1 MIVSFNNLSGSGLIK
16 DVNSELLSIDPFV
29 WTEAINVR
37 FKDGS
42 IKKINGSE
50 EIIQTLIPPHYITCI
65 YPNNEMYFILV
76 FSRTEAQ
83 CYYSGSWTNITRPS
97 ENYQYSNK
105 NWQHTI
111 INTFPIFNNGYDIPQ
126 VWKPALPGTTLENL
140 PAFPKNMYCG
150 IIRSFKSHLIAGNI
164 TDNTYNFPS
173 RILWSGSALPGE
185 LPSTWDISDITNDA
199 GYMDLSDTP
208 GEIIDMKLLGDN
220 LVIYKK
226 KAMYLMY
233 YIGGNNIFSIKQ
245 IFNNIGSVSIDCV
258 CDVKGGHLVI
268 TEDDVIIHDGNSYKS
283 IVDQRLRQTIF
294 NAIDKISFKNCRVI
308 PNYKQNEV
316 WLCIPTHDELITSVY
331 IFNYETN
338 VWTTRTVLQTE
349 CLSAMPLDISIAEK
363 INLVPETFNSSSSY
377 VYDISKYY
385 KYKQYMVL
393 ADLYHNR
400 LLLLDSSSNR
410 EVGVDMISTVERK
423 NINLSDDESIKIVK
437 RIYPKM
443 TKLSGTSNIVN
454 FYIGTQMMRN
464 EPIIWSPAMPFDIVT
479 GYKLDFFATGR
490 YISIRIESTTDIE
503 WTIENFELEI
513 TSGGKW

>member
-1 MIVSFNNLSGSGLIK
+1 MIVSFNNLAGAGLVK
-16 DVNSELLSIDPFV
+16 DVNSELLPVDPFV
-29 WTEAINVR
+29 WTEATNVR

-42 IKKINGSE
+42 IRKINGSE
-50 EIIQTLIPPHYITCI
+50 EIVSTPIPPHYIAFI
-65 YPNNEMYFILV
+65 SPNNEMYFILV
-76 FSRTEAQ
+76 FSRTEVQ
-83 CYYSGSWTNITRPS
+83 CYYSGAWTNITRTS
-97 ENYQYSNK
+97 GNYQYSNV
-105 NWQHTI
+105 NWQHTV
-111 INTFPIFNNGYDIPQ
+111 INTFPIFNNNYDRPQ
-126 VWKPALPGTTLENL
+126 VWKPAMPGTPLIDL
-140 PAFPKNMYCG
+140 PSFPDNMYCG
-150 IIRSFKSHLIAGNI
+150 IIRAFKSHLIAGNI
-164 TDNTYNFPS
+164 TDNATNYPS

-185 LPSTWDISDITNDA
+185 LPTTWDISDITNDA

-245 IFNNIGSVSIDCV
+245 IFNNVGAVSKDCV
-258 CDVKGGHLVI
+258 CDVKGGHLVV
-268 TEDDVIIHDGNSYKS
+268 TEDDIIIHDGNSYKS

-294 NAIDKISFKNCRVI
+294 NNIDQISFSNCHVV

-316 WLCIPTHDELITSVY
+316 WLCIPTFNALITSVY

-338 VWTTRTVLQTE
+338 VWTTRTVLPTE
-349 CLSAMPLDISIAEK
+349 CLSVMPLDISTASEF
-363 INLVPETFNSSSSY
+363 NLNPDTFNSASY
-377 VYDISKYY
+377 IYDTSKYY
-385 KYKQYMVL
+385 KNKYFMVE
-393 ADLYHNR
+393 ADLTHWK
-400 LLLLDSSSNR
+400 LVLLDSTSNQ
-410 EVGVDMISTVERK
+410 EVGVNMLSTVERK

-443 TKLSGTSNIVN
+443 SKLSGTSNIVN

-490 YISIRIESTTDIE
+490 WISIRIESTTDIE
-503 WTIENFELEI
+503 WTMENFELEI
-513 TSGGKW
+513 SSGGKW